1 MWINTHAAE
10 FAKQEGISEDEARRR
25 LAVEGAARVDA
36 KVNKLVGNEN
46 VDAAATAFLSTMGGR
61 HGFIATED
69 EYTNFNLYGRELLKY
84 DALYRQVFN
93 SLLGSSIS
101 RDDLNY
107 TFFDL
112 NNLRGTVG
120 RGRDG
125 QMILENFTGDVGAVG
140 GAIGSLSRGDGNGAA
155 ITAATFLIPVRVP
168 GGKIIGEVG
177 VEIAGTVT
185 REVGRRAEEIGAQGL
200 TVASGKFDYL
210 FGRVVSNSHNASRSN
225 QLALE
230 MKRLGVPDNAAGRQ
244 MLIDHLA
251 ISAKTDGNVIN
262 TFSNKYGK
270 FEVRES
276 LFMGPSGR
284 AVNFQS
290 TFQVL
295 DDGTRVLSTVIPRH

>member
-1 MWINTHAAE
+1 M
-10 FAKQEGISEDEARRR
+10 
-25 LAVEGAARVDA
+25 
-36 KVNKLVGNEN
+36 
-46 VDAAATAFLSTMGGR
+46 
-61 HGFIATED
+61 
-69 EYTNFNLYGRELLKY
+69 
-84 DALYRQVFN
+84 
-93 SLLGSSIS
+93 
-101 RDDLNY
+101 
-107 TFFDL
+107 
-112 NNLRGTVG
+112 G

-230 MKRLGVPDNAAGRQ
+230 MKRLVVPDNAAGRQ

-295 DDGTRVLSTVIPRH
+295 DDGARVLSTVIPRH